1 MAAEQLPILNAMV
14 VASYLASL
22 AEPASYLASLAELAS
37 YWQQMSNHQ
46 RTKMW
51 IKTWQ
56 QMKTWQQKHVLQA
69 VVELVELVEAEVV
82 VEAELHLVALPLEQ
96 TTFETAQPSFLEL
109 PEAGFLWV

>member
-1 MAAEQLPILNAMV
+1 MAVEQLSILHAMV
-14 VASYLASL
+14 VASSLASL

-46 RTKMW
+46 RAKMW

-56 QMKTWQQKHVLQA
+56 QMKTWQQKRVLQA
-69 VVELVELVEAEVV
+69 WELVELVEAEVV
-82 VEAELHLVALPLEQ
+82 VEAEVPLEQ
-96 TTFETAQPSFLEL
+96 SSFEAAPESFLAF